1 MKNCLILLSALCVNI
16 AAAQTTDNWTLKK
29 DNDGVR
35 IYTADYKNSKIKAL
49 KVECAFDA
57 TPAAV
62 TAAVMD
68 IKNSKQWIYSTE
80 TAYVVKRVSPSDI
93 YYYTL
98 IKMPLT
104 VSNRDYVGHLVV
116 HQDLKTKMVT
126 INGSCVEGFVPK
138 KKDVVRV
145 LNSPAKWVLSP
156 QGPNRVKVVYTLHAD
171 PGGNI
176 PAGLVN
182 MFATKAPSETFQKLK
197 VELQKPMYKHAKLAY
212 VKD

>member
-1 MKNCLILLSALCVNI
+1 MKNCLTLLFALCIN
-16 AAAQTTDNWTLKK
+16 AAPAQTTDNWTLKK

-49 KVECAFDA
+49 KVECEFDA
-57 TPAAV
+57 TPTAA

-104 VSNRDYVGHLVV
+104 VSNRDYVGYLVV
-116 HQDLKTKMVT
+116 HQDPKTKVVT
-126 INGSCVEGFVPK
+126 IIGSCVEGFVPR
-138 KKDVVRV
+138 KKDAVRV
-145 LNSPAKWVLSP
+145 LNSPAKWVLTP
-156 QGPNRVKVVYTLHAD
+156 QSTNRVKVVYTLHAD
-171 PGGNI
+171 PGGSI
-176 PAGLVN
+176 PAALVN
-182 MFATKAPSETFQKLK
+182 MFTTKAPSETFQKLK
-197 VELQKPMYKHAKLAY
+197 TELKKPMYKHAKLVY

>member
-1 MKNCLILLSALCVNI
+1 MKNCLILLAALCVNL
-16 AAAQTTDNWTLKK
+16 AAAQTTDSWTLKK
-29 DNDGVR
+29 DNDGVK

-49 KVECAFDA
+49 KVECEFDA
-57 TPAAV
+57 TPTAV

-116 HQDLKTKMVT
+116 HQDPKSKVVT
-126 INGSCVEGFVPK
+126 INGSCVAGFVPK
-138 KKDVVRV
+138 KDKTVRV
-145 LNSPAKWVLSP
+145 LNSPARWVLTP
-156 QGPNRVKVVYTLHAD
+156 EGTNRVKVVYILHAD
-171 PGGNI
+171 PGGSI
-176 PAGLVN
+176 PSGLVN

-197 VELQKPMYKHAKLAY
+197 AELQKPMYRDAKLSY